1 MIDMY
6 VWGTDNGNKAR
17 LVIEESG
24 LEHRIKPV
32 NLQKKEQLT
41 PDFIKISPAH
51 KIPAMVDHDGP
62 GGKPLTLCESGAILK
77 YVAEKSGK
85 LYPKDPL
92 ARVKCDQWLF
102 FASSSF
108 TPIAQQF
115 SLFLFRFGQDVPP
128 AKKHYE
134 EKYRELLGFYETH
147 FASNRYLVGDEYS
160 VADIATF
167 PDVHQHDRLGVKL
180 DGMPNLKRWV
190 DAIAARPA
198 VAKALTPMH

>member
-6 VWGTDNGNKAR
+6 VWNTDNGYKAR
-17 LVIEESG
+17 LMIEESG

-32 NLQKKEQLT
+32 SLQKKEQFN
-41 PDFIKISPAH
+41 PEFMKISPGH

-62 GGKPLTLCESGAILK
+62 GGKPVTLCESGAILK
-77 YVAEKSGK
+77 YLGEKSGK

-92 ARVKCDQWLF
+92 TRIKVDQWLF

-115 SLFLFRFGQDVPP
+115 SLFMFRFGQDVPP

-134 EKYRELLGFYETH
+134 EKYRDLLDVYNKH
-147 FASNRYLVGDEYS
+147 FAANRYLAGDDYS
-160 VADIATF
+160 IADVATF
-167 PDVHQHDRLGVKL
+167 PDVHQHERLGVSMG
-180 DGMPNLKRWV
+180 DYPNLKRWLDSIV
-190 DAIAARPA
+190 ARPT
-198 VAKALTPMH
+198 VAKALAPL